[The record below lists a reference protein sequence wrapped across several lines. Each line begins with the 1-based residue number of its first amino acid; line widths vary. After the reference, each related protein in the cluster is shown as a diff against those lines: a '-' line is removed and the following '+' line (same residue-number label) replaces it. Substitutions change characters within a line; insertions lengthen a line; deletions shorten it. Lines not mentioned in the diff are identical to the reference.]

1 MINFQ
6 DFSFLAVPLL
16 LISSL
21 AQAEVVERVEAIIN
35 KKAIYLSDVQRF
47 KELTP
52 LRAKIDPLFG
62 NEPLAKKA
70 KPTELEVVEFL
81 IDEALIVDKFPV
93 TDAEVEQ
100 EITSIQGN
108 LKIDRDQLKA
118 AINREGFKFEDYFK
132 LMRVS
137 VAKRQLIDRDI
148 RNKAVVSDDDLLAE
162 YNRGHSTSKTFQG
175 EFHLFL
181 IRITKSNFKTP
192 AAAKEE
198 AQRALD
204 AIHKGEA
211 FIEVAKRVS
220 DDASQNAGGDL
231 GFLSYGEMSPALQK
245 EVQKLGPEK
254 TSALVDSGN
263 SFLIIKVGEV
273 RSGSDT
279 GFERE
284 KEALRGKLMESEFQ
298 HQVRL
303 WIDRERSQNF
313 VKINIT

>member
-1 MINFQ
+1 MNFQ
-6 DFSFLAVPLL
+6 DFSILMALFLSFSVSAR
-16 LISSL
+16 
-21 AQAEVVERVEAIIN
+21 AEVVERVEAIIN
-35 KKAIYLSDVQRF
+35 KKAIYLSDVARF
-47 KELTP
+47 KELAP
-52 LRAKIDPLFG
+52 LRVKIDPLFS

-70 KPTELEVVEFL
+70 KPSEMEVVDFL
-81 IDEALIVDKFPV
+81 IDESLIVDKFPV
-93 TDAEVEQ
+93 SDAEVEQ

-108 LKIDRDQLKA
+108 LKIDRDQLKQ

-162 YNRGHSTSKTFQG
+162 YNRGHSTSKSFQG

-181 IRITKSNFKTP
+181 IKISKTNFKSV
-192 AAAKEE
+192 ALAKVE

-211 FIEVAKRVS
+211 FSEVAKRSS
-220 DDASQNAGGDL
+220 DDASQAAGGDL
-231 GFLSYGEMSPALQK
+231 GFLTYGEMSPALQK

-254 TSALVDSGN
+254 TSALIDSGE
-263 SFLIIKVGEV
+263 SFLIIKVGEL
-273 RSGSDT
+273 RSGSDA
-279 GFERE
+279 GFDRE
-284 KEALRGKLMESEFQ
+284 KDALRGKLMESEFQ

-303 WIDRERSQNF
+303 WLDRERALNF
-313 VKINIT
+313 VKINIK